1 MDYNRIASGEEQLVV
16 NTSEDVEYIIAD
28 GEIIDNFI
36 TETIIDLSK
45 DGEET
50 VNRVWLVPDA
60 DENAEVAAYN
70 AEGVASENA
79 ENN

>member
-1 MDYNRIASGEEQLVV
+1 MVV

-28 GEIIDNFI
+28 GEILRNYI

-50 VNRVWLVPDA
+50 VNRVWLVPNA
-60 DENAEVAAYN
+60 DENAEIAAYN
-70 AEGVASENA
+70 AEGVASEAQSNG
-79 ENN
+79 